1 MQKGK
6 KPKRKPQQRDDIA
19 KGIDTIQEVAE
30 TAISI
35 YRVIEPIAK
44 AILAIWG
51 ERQMSR
57 PKWYT
62 PQLSREIVR
71 RLYYRAKAE
80 GVAMT
85 TLVNR
90 IVQTALDKEEV
101 VQRQL
106 SPDASAIATTGDRDQ
121 TELNQR

>member
-51 ERQMSR
+51 
-57 PKWYT
+57 KG
-62 PQLSREIVR
+62 
-71 RLYYRAKAE
+71 K
-80 GVAMT
+80 
-85 TLVNR
+85 
-90 IVQTALDKEEV
+90 
-101 VQRQL
+101 
-106 SPDASAIATTGDRDQ
+106 
-121 TELNQR
+121 

>member
-1 MQKGK
+1 VFNLPHSRETNEGKQMQKGK

-51 ERQMSR
+51 
-57 PKWYT
+57 KG
-62 PQLSREIVR
+62 
-71 RLYYRAKAE
+71 K
-80 GVAMT
+80 
-85 TLVNR
+85 
-90 IVQTALDKEEV
+90 
-101 VQRQL
+101 
-106 SPDASAIATTGDRDQ
+106 
-121 TELNQR
+121 

>member
-1 MQKGK
+1 
-6 KPKRKPQQRDDIA
+6 
-19 KGIDTIQEVAE
+19 
-30 TAISI
+30 
-35 YRVIEPIAK
+35 
-44 AILAIWG
+44 
-51 ERQMSR
+51 MSR

-90 IVQTALDKEEV
+90 IVQTALNEEEV